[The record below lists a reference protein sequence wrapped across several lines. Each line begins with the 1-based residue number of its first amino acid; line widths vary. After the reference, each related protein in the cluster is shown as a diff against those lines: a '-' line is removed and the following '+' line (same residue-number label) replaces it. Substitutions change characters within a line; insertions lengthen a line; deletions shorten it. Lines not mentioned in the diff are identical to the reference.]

1 MPHHHSS
8 KVRNLL
14 KFEKHRG
21 NYTMH
26 DYTLQIAAK
35 QRMEELNRA
44 SARRQWLRDILN
56 AQKADRAA
64 RKGQPAYVS
73 ADRSQHE

>member
-1 MPHHHSS
+1 M
-8 KVRNLL
+8 
-14 KFEKHRG
+14 
-21 NYTMH
+21 Y

-35 QRMEELNRA
+35 QRMEELSRA
-44 SARRQWLRDILN
+44 SARRHWLRDLLN

-64 RKGQPAYVS
+64 RKAQPAQAS